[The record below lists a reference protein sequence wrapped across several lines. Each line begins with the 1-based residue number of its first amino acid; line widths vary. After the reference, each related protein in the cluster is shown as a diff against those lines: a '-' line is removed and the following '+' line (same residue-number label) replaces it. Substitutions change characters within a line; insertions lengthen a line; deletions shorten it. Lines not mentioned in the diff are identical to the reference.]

1 MSAGLGS
8 LMTFMM
14 AKMQKVNVQEFKQEK
29 GDKRLQLNIL
39 GQNQERHNHLM
50 LKDFTKRNTTGP

>member
-1 MSAGLGS
+1 
-8 LMTFMM
+8 MTLMM

-29 GDKRLQLNIL
+29 GDKQLQLNIL